1 MRTGAAP
8 RRQRT
13 APPRRAARTRVQ
25 TIGAGIVALRNRE
38 ETKIYLVYLLLCF
51 WYTIFSA
58 PEGPQPAEVPRALS
72 SRQPREQELR
82 IEINARCGR
91 HEIDRAVI
99 ARNNPPKTNQ
109 NP

>member
-72 SRQPREQELR
+72 SRQPRGSMSLILVTDSASLALIR
-82 IEINARCGR
+82 IW
-91 HEIDRAVI
+91 
-99 ARNNPPKTNQ
+99 
-109 NP
+109 

>member
-13 APPRRAARTRVQ
+13 APPRRAARTRVR
-25 TIGAGIVALRNRE
+25 TIGAGQRALRNRE

-58 PEGPQPAEVPRALS
+58 
-72 SRQPREQELR
+72 
-82 IEINARCGR
+82 ARKGLAFIFR
-91 HEIDRAVI
+91 KVLQLYYFFNHHYYYY
-99 ARNNPPKTNQ
+99 
-109 NP
+109 